1 MDTVIIH
8 FELPEDQAMALAQF
22 LKRVGYSAYRECA
35 VDENEAYE
43 MVYAAD
49 QLRQALAR
57 QGYAPR

>member
-1 MDTVIIH
+1 MDTITIQL
-8 FELPEDQAMALAQF
+8 ELTDDQALALAQF
-22 LKRVGYSAYRECA
+22 IKRVGYRAYRECA
-35 VDENEAYE
+35 VDENEAYT

>member
-1 MDTVIIH
+1 MNRIIIQ
-8 FELPEDQAMALAQF
+8 FELTDDQALALAQF

-35 VDENEAYE
+35 VDENEAYT